1 MLKMFFY
8 LLIIGGCA
16 GIGIFKAYD
25 YRERVALL
33 EEFIKM
39 MRMLRTEMAYKLDPL
54 PELLKKM
61 GTLKKDSAHL
71 ACAETAAIYEARKIG
86 SLAEAWSE
94 AIQKIYVNSALL
106 PDDIRIMTEIGE
118 NLGVSSSQSQEEFLS
133 LHIEEL
139 KENLEEA
146 INDSRTKGKMFTGIG
161 FVAGITIV
169 ILII

>member
-1 MLKMFFY
+1 MFNILFY

-25 YRERVALL
+25 YRERVSLL

-39 MRMLRTEMAYKLDPL
+39 TRALKTEMTYKLDPL

-61 GTLKKDSAHL
+61 GKQKKDSAHL
-71 ACAETAAIYEARKIG
+71 VCAEAAKIYEERKICRL
-86 SLAEAWSE
+86 SEAWEES
-94 AIQKIYVNSALL
+94 IKKIYINSSLL
-106 PDDIRIMTEIGE
+106 PEDIKIMTEIGA
-118 NLGVSSSQSQEEFLS
+118 NLGISSSQSQEEFLCM
-133 LHIEEL
+133 HIEEL
-139 KENLEEA
+139 KGNLNDA
-146 INDSRTKGKMFTGIG
+146 INESRTKGKMFTGMG